1 MKKNTM
7 KTNINQI
14 RKISSKMPKTINEA
28 INFNETD
35 DMDMEMM
42 DDEPMGD
49 EPMGDEPMEK
59 EAMGDSNTN
68 IDNFIANMR
77 KESLGIMKALADNPD
92 DSVYQFAK
100 KIFQLAD
107 KAHEDQKEGKDIM
120 IGFNPKFLIDALRV
134 IDDETIDIYYVNSKA
149 PCFIRDENQTYIY
162 LILPVNFVA

>member
-14 RKISSKMPKTINEA
+14 RTISSRMPKTINEA
-28 INFNETD
+28 INFNEDD
-35 DMDMEMM
+35 DMDMM
-42 DDEPMGD
+42 DMDMPEEGPEEDM
-49 EPMGDEPMEK
+49 PT
-59 EAMGDSNTN
+59 EAPVAEDNHN

-107 KAHEDQKEGKDIM
+107 KAHEDQKEGKDINGQPKQQM
-120 IGFNPKFLIDALRV
+120 GNNPQR
-134 IDDETIDIYYVNSKA
+134 
-149 PCFIRDENQTYIY
+149 PM
-162 LILPVNFVA
+162 